1 MPLPARPRPLPAW
14 GDPLPRLCKALV
26 VALIALLICSMGL
39 AAPAGANVDQ
49 CAPPG
54 VDSASA
60 LPTNLAQAATGP
72 GEDKYTTATVAP
84 LGSVDIGA
92 LGLSV
97 PGTLTIGTLSD
108 APPSICINSEGQFT
122 GFDNELLRA
131 IADKLGLK
139 INFVGTEFSGL
150 LAQVASRR
158 FDVGS
163 SSITT
168 TDARR
173 RTVGFTNGY
182 DFGYFSLV
190 VPAASPITGFDKLAA
205 GQRIGVVQGTV
216 QESYVIDTP
225 HLEPV
230 KFPDYN
236 TVYASLKT
244 RQIDAWVAPSQQA
257 SGTVQAGDPAEIVEN
272 TFSLDNFVAWA
283 VARDNQPLIDAL
295 NSGLD
300 AIIADGTWSRL
311 YTDWVPR
318 ALPPGW
324 KPGSKAA
331 PAPQLPD
338 FNEIAT
344 ENQAAGS
351 SGAGAAAP
359 KSTLS
364 QLAES
369 FLDWDLYK
377 QAIPDLF
384 KTGLP
389 NTLILTISASVIG
402 LVLGMALAVAGIS
415 RARWLRWPARIYTDI
430 FRGLPEVVII
440 LLIGLGVGP
449 VVGGLT
455 GNNPYPLGIAALG
468 LMAAAYVGEI
478 FRSGIQSVEAGQMEA
493 ARALGLFVCD
503 IDAAGGGAARRSP
516 GAAGVDEPV
525 HLAVE
530 GVVAGVLPGSG
541 CQPEGVVPSRPRSER
556 ADRQPVAVG
565 RGGAVLSGFDCA
577 ADASREF
584 HRQPAATGPQARRGR
599 SAYAVHLPGDDL
611 MASSV
616 VRAEPVSLSA
626 NDIHSAFGPN
636 AVLRGVDIDVPAG
649 TTAAVI
655 GPSGSGKS
663 TLLRTLNRLYE
674 PDRGD
679 ILLDGR
685 SVLKDNP
692 DQLRQRIGMV
702 FQHFNLF
709 PHRSVLDNVTLAPR
723 RLKRLGAEQAREL
736 GLAQLD
742 RVGLR
747 HKADVRPGTC
757 RAGSSNAS
765 RSPARWQCPRR

>member
-1 MPLPARPRPLPAW
+1 VTAV
-14 GDPLPRLCKALV
+14 KTSV

-54 VDSASA
+54 VQSASA
-60 LPTNLAQAATGP
+60 LPTNLAAAAQGP
-72 GEDKYTTATVAP
+72 GADRYTTPTVAP
-84 LGSVDIGA
+84 LSAVNVNA
-92 LGLSV
+92 LGLGV
-97 PGTLTIGTLSD
+97 PGTLTVGTLSD
-108 APPSICINSEGQFT
+108 APPSICINSAGQFT

-190 VPAASPITGFDKLAA
+190 VPSGSPITGFGKLAT

-216 QESYVIDTP
+216 QEAYVIDTL
-225 HLEPV
+225 HLQPV

-257 SGTVQAGDPAEIVEN
+257 QGTVQPGDPAQIIEN

-283 VARDNQPLIDAL
+283 VAKDNQPLIDAL

-300 AIIADGTWSRL
+300 AIIADGTWARL
-311 YTDWVPR
+311 YVDWVPR

-338 FNEIAT
+338 FAAIAAQ
-344 ENQAAGS
+344 NQQAPS
-351 SGAGAAAP
+351 GAAAP

-364 QLAES
+364 QLKDS
-369 FLDWDLYK
+369 FLNWDLYK

-389 NTLILTISASVIG
+389 NTLILTVSASVIG
-402 LVLGMALAVAGIS
+402 LALGMALAVAGIS
-415 RARWLRWPARIYTDI
+415 RARWLRWPARVYTDI

-478 FRSGIQSVEAGQMEA
+478 FRSGIQSVEPGQLEA
-493 ARALGLFVCD
+493 SRALGFSYTSSMRLVVVPQGVRRVLPALMNQFISLLKASSLVYFLGLVANQRELFQVGRD
-503 IDAAGGGAARRSP
+503 LNAQTGNLSPLVAAGLFYLLLTVP
-516 GAAGVDEPV
+516 LT
-525 HLAVE
+525 HLVNFIDTR
-530 GVVAGVLPGSG
+530 L
-541 CQPEGVVPSRPRSER
+541 
-556 ADRQPVAVG
+556 
-565 RGGAVLSGFDCA
+565 
-577 ADASREF
+577 
-584 HRQPAATGPQARRGR
+584 RRGR
-599 SAYAVHLPGDDL
+599 EPGREDPL
-611 MASSV
+611 
-616 VRAEPVSLSA
+616 ELSTSQEM
-626 NDIHSAFGPN
+626 I
-636 AVLRGVDIDVPAG
+636 
-649 TTAAVI
+649 
-655 GPSGSGKS
+655 
-663 TLLRTLNRLYE
+663 
-674 PDRGD
+674 
-679 ILLDGR
+679 
-685 SVLKDNP
+685 
-692 DQLRQRIGMV
+692 
-702 FQHFNLF
+702 
-709 PHRSVLDNVTLAPR
+709 
-723 RLKRLGAEQAREL
+723 
-736 GLAQLD
+736 
-742 RVGLR
+742 
-747 HKADVRPGTC
+747 
-757 RAGSSNAS
+757 
-765 RSPARWQCPRR
+765 